1 MISRVKS
8 IKHHDSSRS
17 IKKVETVDRLSA
29 LLEQFRV
36 QAHLFHAGPLCG
48 LSRFDAQPGRGFLH
62 VLRRGELVVTHAARS
77 GAPRRIRL
85 QEPTLLFYPR
95 PLAHAFENLPLDG
108 ADFVCATLD
117 FQGGDSHPL
126 VRALPPLLVLPL
138 SSVDGLEQ
146 TLTLLFAEAE
156 RVRCGQRLM
165 ASRLFDVLVL
175 QLLRWLLDHPSQAKL
190 PTGMLTGLADPR
202 LARIITAFHEQPGRA
217 WNLHSMAQTAGMSRS
232 AFAAS
237 FKQLV
242 GSTPAVYL
250 QNWRITMAQS
260 LLINGT
266 SIKAASHQ
274 LGFSSAA
281 ALSRAFTQTIGVSPR
296 HWMQSLEKNPERD
309 TYR

>member
-1 MISRVKS
+1 M
-8 IKHHDSSRS
+8 
-17 IKKVETVDRLSA
+17 ETVDRLSA

-62 VLRRGELVVTHAARS
+62 VLRRGELVVTHAAHS
-77 GAPRRIRL
+77 GAPQRIHL
-85 QEPTLLFYPR
+85 DEPTLLFYPR
-95 PLAHAFENLPLDG
+95 PLDHSFVNPPVDG

-117 FQGGDSHPL
+117 FQGGNSHPL
-126 VRALPPLLVLPL
+126 VRALPPLLVLRL
-138 SSVDGLEQ
+138 SAVDGLEQ

-156 RVRCGQRLM
+156 RVRCGQRLL

-175 QLLRWLLDHPSQAKL
+175 QLLRWLLDHPDQAEL

-202 LARIITAFHEQPGRA
+202 LARILTAFHEQPGQP
-217 WNLHSMAQTAGMSRS
+217 WNLQSMAQTAGMSRS

-281 ALSRAFTQTIGVSPR
+281 ALSRTFTQTVGVSPR
-296 HWMQSLEKNPERD
+296 HWLQSLD
-309 TYR
+309 